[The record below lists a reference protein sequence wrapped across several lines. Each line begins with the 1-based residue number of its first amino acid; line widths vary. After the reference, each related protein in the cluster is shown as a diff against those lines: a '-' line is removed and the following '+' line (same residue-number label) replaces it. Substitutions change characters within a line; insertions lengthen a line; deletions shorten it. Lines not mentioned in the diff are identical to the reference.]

1 MRLIDADS
9 LKDAIEIERRY
20 LIAREMVG
28 AEHGLVHH
36 VIPLVDDAPTIDAV
50 PVVWCKNCKHRYITG
65 STTHYYVCDFMD
77 AEYNDN
83 GYCHHG
89 ERKDD
94 DN

>member
-1 MRLIDADS
+1 MTDYIKREDAIKAFDPRQRRDWYTPWIVET
-9 LKDAIEIERRY
+9 LKDLPSTDVA
-20 LIAREMVG
+20 
-28 AEHGLVHH
+28 
-36 VIPLVDDAPTIDAV
+36 
-50 PVVWCKNCKHRYITG
+50 PVVRCKNCKHRYITG

>member
-1 MRLIDADS
+1 MIDADALVS
-9 LKDAIEIERRY
+9 MEATRKKGCAYIEDINN
-20 LIAREMVG
+20 
-28 AEHGLVHH
+28 
-36 VIPLVDDAPTIDAV
+36 APIIDAV
-50 PVVWCKNCKHRYITG
+50 PIVRCKNCKHRYITG

>member
-1 MRLIDADS
+1 MRLIDADT
-9 LKDAIEIERRY
+9 LPRHEQLEPMGNGKYENIEVVY
-20 LIAREMVG
+20 G
-28 AEHGLVHH
+28 
-36 VIPLVDDAPTIDAV
+36 DDIDNAPTIDAV
-50 PVVWCKNCKHRYITG
+50 PVVRCKNCKHRYITG